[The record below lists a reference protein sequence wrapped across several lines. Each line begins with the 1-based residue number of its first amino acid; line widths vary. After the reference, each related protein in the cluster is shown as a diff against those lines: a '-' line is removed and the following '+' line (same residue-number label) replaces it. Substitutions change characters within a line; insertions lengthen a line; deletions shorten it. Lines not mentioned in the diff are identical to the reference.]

1 MAAFLA
7 TQDKGRQLHMVNI
20 RFTIPKKLKSGSE
33 TEYVPK
39 DPSEWSVE

>member
-7 TQDKGRQLHMVNI
+7 AQDKGRQLHMVKTG
-20 RFTIPKKLKSGSE
+20 FSIPKKLKTGSE

-39 DPSEWSVE
+39 Q